1 MLNKILNKCNNS
13 MIKIVLYIIK
23 QKIKTI
29 EIKIKIRRKN
39 EKVSI

>member
-29 EIKIKIRRKN
+29 EIKIRRK
-39 EKVSI
+39 K

>member
-23 QKIKTI
+23 QKIKKI
-29 EIKIKIRRKN
+29 EIKIRSGRYDNKT
-39 EKVSI
+39 